1 MIRAS
6 LLALPLLALALPAT
20 AQEHDHSANQAQPA
34 PPPTPT
40 PTPAEHDHSAHQAQ
54 PTPPPTPAPTP
65 AEHDH
70 SQMGHGAMDHGAM
83 DHGAMDHG
91 AMNQGA
97 MGHGA
102 MDHSHMDHAAMG
114 HAMPAPA
121 SNASPPQATQGP
133 VHAADAIWGE
143 AAMARARTLMVHE
156 MGGQMT
162 TAVFYADRLEARL
175 GGEDGYA
182 WDVEALYGNATD
194 ALVLKSEGEGDLDGG
209 DVEHADVQAM
219 WGHAITPWFDL
230 QAGVK
235 LDIEPD
241 TRIHAAL
248 GVEGLLP
255 YMIHLE
261 AAAFLSDQGDLTAD
275 VEATHDMRLTQRLIL
290 QPRVE
295 ALFSA
300 QDIAARGLGSGL
312 TTVEAG
318 LRLRYEITRQ
328 FAPYVGVEQEQLVGQ
343 TRRIARAGGE
353 DPSRTLFVVGLK
365 TWF

>member
-6 LLALPLLALALPAT
+6 LLALPLLALAVPAM
-20 AQEHDHSANQAQPA
+20 AQEHDHSAHQAQPA
-34 PPPTPT
+34 PAPTPT
-40 PTPAEHDHSAHQAQ
+40 PSPTPTEHDHSAHQAQ
-54 PTPPPTPAPTP
+54 PTSPPTPAPTP

-83 DHGAMDHG
+83 NH
-91 AMNQGA
+91 GA

-102 MDHSHMDHAAMG
+102 MDHTHMDHAAMG

-121 SNASPPQATQGP
+121 STAPPPQATQGP

-143 AAMARARTLMVHE
+143 AAMARARTLMVRE

-241 TRIHAAL
+241 TRLHAAL

-295 ALFSA
+295 AQFSA

-328 FAPYVGVEQEQLVGQ
+328 FAPYVEIGWERLLGRTGSV
-343 TRRIARAGGE
+343 ARATGDRFE
-353 DPSRTLFVVGLK
+353 NAYAVVGIRV
-365 TWF
+365 WY